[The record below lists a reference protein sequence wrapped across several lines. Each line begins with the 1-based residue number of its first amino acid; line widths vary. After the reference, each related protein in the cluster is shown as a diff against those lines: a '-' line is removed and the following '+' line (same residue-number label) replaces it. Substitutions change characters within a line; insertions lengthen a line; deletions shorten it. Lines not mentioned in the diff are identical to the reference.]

1 MKSSKG
7 DKALY
12 EGFDRIYHVV
22 PSFSWH
28 QFVLFCLVSSC
39 TILSGMVSFQDQ
51 EVMNFRSFQVQTGS
65 VFLNAKPEKLRC
77 KNEFDLYRNNSFDA
91 GAFAS
96 TKSGCGVQ
104 NQNWNQLC
112 PEAYNLVEYNQCYDE
127 LGLFLFLKST
137 FRLFIVV

>member
-7 DKALY
+7 VEY

-28 QFVLFCLVSSC
+28 QFILFCMVSSC
-39 TILSGMVSFQDQ
+39 TILSGM
-51 EVMNFRSFQVQTGS
+51 VQTGS

-77 KNEFDLYRNNSFDA
+77 KNEFDLYRNSSFDA

-104 NQNWNQLC
+104 IQNWNNLC
-112 PEAYNLVEYNQCYDE
+112 PDAYNLIEYNQCYE
-127 LGLFLFLKST
+127 KLGWFLICFK
-137 FRLFIVV
+137 